1 MQVTSHAGLGSLPE
15 FFFPFFFLLL
25 STPIDIQAM
34 AISMTLLS
42 LVVVHADI
50 AASSPPD
57 FIYLIHRQ

>member
-15 FFFPFFFLLL
+15 FFFPFFLLL

-34 AISMTLLS
+34 ALSMTLS

-57 FIYLIHRQ
+57 LIYLIHRQ